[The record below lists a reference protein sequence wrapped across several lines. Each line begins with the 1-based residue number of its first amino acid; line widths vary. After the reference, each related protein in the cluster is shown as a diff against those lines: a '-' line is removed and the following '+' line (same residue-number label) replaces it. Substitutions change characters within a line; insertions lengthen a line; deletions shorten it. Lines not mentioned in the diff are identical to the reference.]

1 MNLTRRKLLGVGAVV
16 LGAAAVAPYVPLA
29 VGGEFEQLVASTLG
43 IEEELASQLLEA
55 VRENYGSV
63 EYEARAAAFSL
74 AVRAPAS
81 AVLPEG
87 MKESAVRQFLEP
99 MFEEPAAALAYAVG
113 GRDPRTR
120 ACNGLVRPA

>member
-1 MNLTRRKLLGVGAVV
+1 MNLTRRRLLGVGAVV

-29 VGGEFEQLVASTLG
+29 LGSEFEQLVASTLG
-43 IEEELASQLLEA
+43 IDEELASQLLEA
-55 VRENYGSV
+55 VRDRYGSV

-81 AVLPEG
+81 AVVPDG
-87 MKESAVRQFLEP
+87 MRESAVRAFLEP
-99 MFEEPAAALAYAVG
+99 MFEEPAAALAFAIP
-113 GRDPRTR
+113 GRDPRTQ

>member
-1 MNLTRRKLLGVGAVV
+1 MNLTRRRLLGLGAVV

-29 VGGEFEQLVASTLG
+29 VGSEFEQLVASTLG
-43 IEEELASQLLEA
+43 IDEELASQLLEA
-55 VRENYGSV
+55 VRDSYGSV

-81 AVLPEG
+81 ALVPEG
-87 MKESAVRQFLEP
+87 MRRSAVRAFLEP

-113 GRDPRTR
+113 GRDPRER
-120 ACNGLVRPA
+120 ACAGLVRPT